1 MPIQRPWLAKKIS
14 NEVGE
19 ALRWESLPPVND
31 K

>member
-14 NEVGE
+14 SEVGE
-19 ALRWESLPPVND
+19 ALRWEPLPPV